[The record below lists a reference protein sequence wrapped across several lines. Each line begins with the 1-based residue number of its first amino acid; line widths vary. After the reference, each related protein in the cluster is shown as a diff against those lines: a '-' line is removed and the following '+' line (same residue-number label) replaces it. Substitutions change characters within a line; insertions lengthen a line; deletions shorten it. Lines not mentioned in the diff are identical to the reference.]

1 MFGYQLFDLA
11 TLDAAMNL
19 TSNQDTEELEPTTL

>member
-11 TLDAAMNL
+11 TLDGAMGL
-19 TSNQDTEELEPTTL
+19 KDNQDTEELYPTNL